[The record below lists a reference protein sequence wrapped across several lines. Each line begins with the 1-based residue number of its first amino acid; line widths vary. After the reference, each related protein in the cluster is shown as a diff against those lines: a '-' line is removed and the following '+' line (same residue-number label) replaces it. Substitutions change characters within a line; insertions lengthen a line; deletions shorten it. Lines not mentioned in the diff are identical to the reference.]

1 MYSVHVF
8 YKKIDMRVV
17 SINKYQVIYYDKANQ
32 LLKSEWLEE
41 SAKMP
46 ISKFRKEAERILNFA
61 LKYKPRFAMVD
72 LSNFKY
78 DFNQRDMM
86 WFNSIHNSDLAEK
99 VGIIISN
106 QENPLFQGVNEL
118 INNNNI
124 LNKKT
129 KMFTTEFETLDWLD
143 LKLV

>member
-1 MYSVHVF
+1 
-8 YKKIDMRVV
+8 MRVV
-17 SINKYQVIYYDKANQ
+17 SINKYQVIYYDKSNQ

-46 ISKFRKEAERILNFA
+46 IPKFRKEAERILNFA
-61 LKYKPRFAMVD
+61 LKYKPKYAVVD

-78 DFNQRDMM
+78 DFNQRDML
-86 WFNSIHNSDLAEK
+86 WFNSIHNNDLVEK
-99 VGIIISN
+99 VGIVISN
-106 QENPLFQGVNEL
+106 TEGPLCKGINDL

-129 KMFTTEFETLDWLD
+129 RTFTTEFETLEWLE

>member
-1 MYSVHVF
+1 
-8 YKKIDMRVV
+8 MRVV

-46 ISKFRKEAERILNFA
+46 ISKFRKEAERILNFS
-61 LKYKPRFAMVD
+61 LKYKPRFAVVD

-78 DFNQRDMM
+78 DFNQKDLI
-86 WFNSIHNSDLAEK
+86 WFNSIHNNDLAEK

-106 QENPLFQGVNEL
+106 SENPLYQGVNDL
-118 INNNNI
+118 ITTNSI
-124 LNKKT
+124 LSKKT
-129 KMFTTEFETLDWLD
+129 KMFTTEFETLDWLE